1 MIRIQKGFT
10 LIELM
15 IVVAIIGIL
24 AAIAI
29 PAYQDYMVRSKVTEL
44 INAAGVCK
52 TSVAEY
58 YQSKGFMP
66 ADTTASGC
74 SDTGTANSAAPLVA
88 AGDIT
93 VKAAGGLDGQLGA
106 GTDVLMYKAGCPTV
120 GTCATAGGGNA
131 PPISA
136 WFCDASNAG
145 TTILPKYLPA
155 TCRG

>member
-1 MIRIQKGFT
+1 MKNVQKGFT

-29 PAYQDYMVRSKVTEL
+29 PAYQDYTIRSKVTEL

-58 YQSKGFMP
+58 YQSKGALP
-66 ADTTASGC
+66 TGVAEAGC
-74 SDTGTANSAAPLVA
+74 SDIGTANSSAPVVTN
-88 AGDIT
+88 GDIT
-93 VKAAGGLDGQLGA
+93 VKAAGGLAAQLAGA
-106 GTDVLMYKAGCPTV
+106 DVLGYKASCSGGACT
-120 GTCATAGGGNA
+120 GTPITQWDCNA
-131 PPISA
+131 A
-136 WFCDASNAG
+136 AG

-155 TCRG
+155 SCR